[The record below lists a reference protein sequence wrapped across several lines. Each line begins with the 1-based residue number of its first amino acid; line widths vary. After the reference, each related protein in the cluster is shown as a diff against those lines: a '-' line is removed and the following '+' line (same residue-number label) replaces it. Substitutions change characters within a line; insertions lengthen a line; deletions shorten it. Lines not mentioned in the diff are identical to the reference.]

1 MDWKQAFEALKRA
14 KAQLQELDGE
24 ATFEGDDDDVERMNR
39 ISMDT
44 VGFFK
49 KVGFVPSGRIDKRG
63 GRERGHYCRKEAM
76 EPLPLILAFVASSL
90 VLNVEGNGALM

>member
-14 KAQLQELDGE
+14 KAQLRELDDE

-39 ISMDT
+39 ISVDT

-49 KVGFVPSGRIDKRG
+49 KVRFVPSGGIDKRG
-63 GRERGHYCRKEAM
+63 GGGVREGSTVERKQCN
-76 EPLPLILAFVASSL
+76 PYPSSSGL
-90 VLNVEGNGALM
+90 L